1 MIVSIN
7 PVKKTLPLLC
17 VTCAISFLFFPVDQK
32 NAKMKKMKM
41 INKVSPMKQELKK
54 FIATGGAIEDAKR
67 IMEANG
73 FTCVLNQRSDFVEM
87 EESGDFLA
95 THHDL
100 DYLYCDKERGGLFC
114 ARRWQVAIVHKNG
127 VVSDILVSIGLTCL

>member
-7 PVKKTLPLLC
+7 PVKKTLPLAW
-17 VTCAISFLFFPVDQK
+17 VTCAMVFLFCPVDQK
-32 NAKMKKMKM
+32 KAKMKMF
-41 INKVSPMKQELKK
+41 NKVSPMKQELKK
-54 FIATGGAIEDAKR
+54 FISTGGTIEDAKR

-73 FTCVLNQRSDFVEM
+73 FTCVLKERSDFAEM
-87 EESGDFLA
+87 EEDDFLA

-114 ARRWQVAIVHKNG
+114 NRRWQVAIVHKDG
-127 VVSDILVSIGLTCL
+127 VVSDTLVSIGRICL

>member
-1 MIVSIN
+1 
-7 PVKKTLPLLC
+7 
-17 VTCAISFLFFPVDQK
+17 
-32 NAKMKKMKM
+32 MKKLNDQR
-41 INKVSPMKQELKK
+41 ISPMKQELKK

-73 FTCVLNQRSDFVEM
+73 FTCVMNERSDFAEM
-87 EESGDFLA
+87 EEDEFLA

-100 DYLYCDKERGGLFC
+100 DYLYCDKERGGFFC
-114 ARRWQVAIVHKNG
+114 DRRWQVAIVHKNG